1 MQAVSSSHTQSVRY
15 RARGQASARDSTSD
29 VFFDVAAAAAT
40 ALTAA
45 VAVPG
50 ARRLLHFG
58 VPASGDLAMSLAAVT
73 AAVVLGAAMNRQA

>member
-1 MQAVSSSHTQSVRY
+1 MQAVSSSHAQSVRY

-45 VAVPG
+45 VAT
-50 ARRLLHFG
+50 RKCLSILLNR
-58 VPASGDLAMSLAAVT
+58 AAVMGKGR
-73 AAVVLGAAMNRQA
+73 L